1 MQTHVA
7 ITSSVY
13 LKNNTLKEGQ
23 QQFWEV
29 FEAFFPCSGKKNNQ
43 KAVSHSNQFWFPN
56 SRAGTQ
62 TICLHQVLRE
72 IVFWDKVAWISNK
85 KVSYLLSYFGW
96 SRCSGQVV
104 PELGSALIHNKPVNA
119 AAAASPD
126 VTPESLCSST
136 VYFPLGI
143 ARGKRN
149 WWELRHLM
157 AMKLQKW

>member
-43 KAVSHSNQFWFPN
+43 KAVSHSNQFLFPN

-62 TICLHQVLRE
+62 TICLPQVLRE
-72 IVFWDKVAWISNK
+72 IVF
-85 KVSYLLSYFGW
+85 
-96 SRCSGQVV
+96 
-104 PELGSALIHNKPVNA
+104 
-119 AAAASPD
+119 
-126 VTPESLCSST
+126 
-136 VYFPLGI
+136 
-143 ARGKRN
+143 
-149 WWELRHLM
+149 
-157 AMKLQKW
+157 